1 MSDQSNAGS
10 NSIKDQRLNQTHHGQ
25 VKSQKRSKLLSLG
38 VVVMFA
44 LLAISLLNVIS
55 EISNNPATAEFA
67 VNMLQDP
74 SELQVTPQLLRMRA
88 AIEYDT
94 GNFQRAVEEYTE
106 IIKLQPNDAAAYLAR
121 GHARSGLADVIGTI
135 ADCDQA
141 IKLKPDYAEAY
152 ESRGNARSALG
163 RYQAAIVDYDQ
174 AIKFKPDYAAAY
186 SNRAAALKDLADTNG
201 AINDWQK
208 AASLFQSQGHME
220 QYQRTLENI
229 KELQG

>member
-1 MSDQSNAGS
+1 MSDQLNAGS
-10 NSIKDQRLNQTHHGQ
+10 NSTKDQRPDPSHGHTNPG
-25 VKSQKRSKLLSLG
+25 KGSKLLSLG
-38 VVVMFA
+38 VVVMFG

-55 EISNNPATAEFA
+55 EIANNPSAAEFA

-74 SELQVTPQLLRMRA
+74 AESPVTPQLLRMRA

-94 GNFQRAVEEYTE
+94 GNFQRAVENYTE

-163 RYQAAIVDYDQ
+163 HYQAAIADYDQ

-186 SNRAAALKDLADTNG
+186 SNRAAALKDLADPNG
-201 AINDWQK
+201 AISDWQK
-208 AASLFQSQGHME
+208 AASLFQAQGNTDH
-220 QYQRTLENI
+220 YQRTLENI
-229 KELQG
+229 KQLQG